1 MSYRILGLDDDNHQP
16 TFVTEVGIH
25 YHGYRDIINYLAE
38 HHLEPA
44 EVKMFA
50 IVDLTDDDL
59 TLGQIGDG
67 TVDMM
72 FDALA
77 TDANFP
83 ECFSFDDCF
92 DLFWNSDAIR
102 KWW

>member
-16 TFVTEVGIH
+16 VFVAETGNR

-38 HHLEPA
+38 PHLEPV

-50 IVDLTDDDL
+50 IVDGWEEYEP
-59 TLGQIGDG
+59 LGLFDEE

-72 FDALA
+72 FDMLGGLI
-77 TDANFP
+77 DFP
-83 ECFSFDDCF
+83 EGLSFDECF
-92 DLFWNSDAIR
+92 ELFWNSANR